1 MNRNSTAHRL
11 LLISLA
17 ILLFNSC
24 FQAKEKETNQQSVR
38 TDISDT
44 PQTYTDSLSVPVL
57 DTNVLDMAL
66 VDLPGDIKVRI
77 DKGMSLMLEMDGVS
91 LSAPDT
97 AIIRKGTY
105 TVTALTTE
113 ELPPLADE
121 MVNVTFG
128 SGNGYRFLPNG
139 EHFSPYAEL
148 RMAYDES
155 KLPHGYTP
163 DDIYTSYYDEEKKT
177 WVRLFRKEVDTVNKE
192 IVSLTTHFTD
202 FVNEILKAPE
212 MPETQAFVPTMM
224 TDLEAANPL
233 EGITMIQP
241 PTANNMGTANLSYPL
256 QIPAGRQGMQP
267 NLALT
272 YSSNGGNGWLGIG
285 WDISIPCITVETRW
299 GVPRYESKRESE
311 SYLLNGEQLV
321 MKDKDNA
328 IYLPQLIL

>member
-113 ELPPLADE
+113 
-121 MVNVTFG
+121 
-128 SGNGYRFLPNG
+128 
-139 EHFSPYAEL
+139 
-148 RMAYDES
+148 
-155 KLPHGYTP
+155 
-163 DDIYTSYYDEEKKT
+163 
-177 WVRLFRKEVDTVNKE
+177 
-192 IVSLTTHFTD
+192 
-202 FVNEILKAPE
+202 
-212 MPETQAFVPTMM
+212 
-224 TDLEAANPL
+224 
-233 EGITMIQP
+233 
-241 PTANNMGTANLSYPL
+241 
-256 QIPAGRQGMQP
+256 
-267 NLALT
+267 
-272 YSSNGGNGWLGIG
+272 
-285 WDISIPCITVETRW
+285 
-299 GVPRYESKRESE
+299 
-311 SYLLNGEQLV
+311 
-321 MKDKDNA
+321 
-328 IYLPQLIL
+328 